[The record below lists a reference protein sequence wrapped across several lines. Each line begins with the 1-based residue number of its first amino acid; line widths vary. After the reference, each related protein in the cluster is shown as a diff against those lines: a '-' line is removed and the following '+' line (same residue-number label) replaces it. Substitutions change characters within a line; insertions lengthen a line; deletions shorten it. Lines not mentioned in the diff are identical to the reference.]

1 MQNLEFLKK
10 SKKEKIPKKEG
21 EILMVR
27 YEYETSPRKLEPEYI
42 PNKKKK
48 TDSRRLPKKK
58 EQANSHTK
66 NKKITKSEESRKKA
80 KTVLYVFI
88 AFAVLITISYRNSL
102 ITENFNKVEELKENL
117 NAVKKQNEQL
127 TVSIENSLNL
137 KNVEQAA
144 KENGMQKLTTKQTV
158 YVNLPKKD
166 YVEPSSEKIQMDE
179 EENIFQKII
188 NSIKNIFK

>member
-1 MQNLEFLKK
+1 MCSSDL
-10 SKKEKIPKKEG
+10 
-21 EILMVR
+21 
-27 YEYETSPRKLEPEYI
+27 
-42 PNKKKK
+42 
-48 TDSRRLPKKK
+48 
-58 EQANSHTK
+58 
-66 NKKITKSEESRKKA
+66 
-80 KTVLYVFI
+80 VLYVFI